1 MIKQRTIKNTIK
13 ATGIGLHTGK
23 KITLTLIP
31 APAGSG
37 VIFTRTDIKPQVE
50 IKACPENVGDTTL
63 STTLILDNIKVSTV
77 EHLLS
82 AIAGLGIDNIHINLD
97 GPEVPIMDGSAGPF
111 VFLLQSAGIKEQ
123 NNSKKFIRILKPIEV
138 KDNETGK

>member
-1 MIKQRTIKNTIK
+1 MINQRTIKNTIK

-31 APAGSG
+31 APAETG
-37 VIFTRTDIKPQVE
+37 VIFTRTDVNPNID

-63 STTLILDNIKVSTV
+63 STTLISDNVKVSTV

-82 AIAGLGIDNIHINLD
+82 AIAGLGIDNL
-97 GPEVPIMDGSAGPF
+97 
-111 VFLLQSAGIKEQ
+111 FL
-123 NNSKKFIRILKPIEV
+123 V
-138 KDNETGK
+138 